1 MPSRRVIRLD
11 FAAVRERDGV
21 VALGEAPTVR
31 AQHERD
37 VGVSGLR
44 QAEEPREQDLAR
56 RRVREIGAP
65 HDLAYTLRGIID
77 HYGELVRGCTVV
89 AAHDEVIHRLIAA
102 PEQAI
107 LESYP
112 GILRTDSKCR
122 RTPAASRSARWAA
135 VRLRQV
141 PG

>member
-1 MPSRRVIRLD
+1 VPSRRVIRLD

-122 RTPAASRSARWAA
+122 RTSGCLAFRALGRR
-135 VRLRQV
+135 
-141 PG
+141 